1 MKYAKTEAGQLAL
14 KERSPQLTSRQRSAM
29 ILFDGK
35 KTLDQVLAATAGLGI
50 VATDIDHLLALGFL
64 APAEGAAPA
73 PTAPLAAQPPS
84 ASAVPSAAAATG
96 AALPAANKSELFS
109 QAWPVA
115 TRLTATLGLR
125 GIPPQCGGGA
135 LHGLRRASGA
145 VAEDHRRAGS
155 GKDPRVARSAAG
167 LSITTISA

>member
-1 MKYAKTEAGQLAL
+1 MKYAKTEVGQLAL

-35 KTLDQVLAATAGLGI
+35 KTVDQVLTATAGLGI

-64 APAEGAAPA
+64 APVDGTSPVVGSPGAMTASPVPA
-73 PTAPLAAQPPS
+73 PPLAGTP
-84 ASAVPSAAAATG
+84 AVPM
-96 AALPAANKSELFS
+96 PAAVSKSEMFS

-125 GIPPQCGGGA
+125 GFR
-135 LHGLRRASGA
+135 LNLA
-145 VAEDHRRAGS
+145 VEA
-155 GKDPRVARSAAG
+155 AAG
-167 LSITTISA
+167 YDDLLALLPRITDALGPEKTRELREALRV

>member
-1 MKYAKTEAGQLAL
+1 MKYAKTDLGQVAL

-35 KTLDQVLAATAGLGI
+35 KTVDQVLTATAGLGI

-64 APAEGAAPA
+64 APVDGAVPAAAAPA
-73 PTAPLAAQPPS
+73 SAPP
-84 ASAVPSAAAATG
+84 AAAAPTVAPPV
-96 AALPAANKSELFS
+96 AAPAAVSKSEMFS

-125 GIPPQCGGGA
+125 GFR
-135 LHGLRRASGA
+135 LNLA
-145 VAEDHRRAGS
+145 VEA
-155 GKDPRVARSAAG
+155 AAG
-167 LSITTISA
+167 YDDLLALLPRITDALGPEKTRELREALRV